1 MKTLV
6 FTLLMLIC
14 ILAVRA
20 QQTPRLPNNKL
31 PLSPY
36 RLKPDS
42 NFNKL
47 FKGNIDS
54 LANNKIIAGLNFN
67 RPPAIKIDQMPV
79 VRLNN
84 TDPNMPIVQLD
95 KTGYTMPV
103 AGINQP
109 KIYYMKKPGAKVKP
123 LP

>member
-1 MKTLV
+1 MKTLI
-6 FTLLMLIC
+6 FTLLMLIY

-36 RLKPDS
+36 SLKPDS

-47 FKGNIDS
+47 FKGNTDS
-54 LANNKIIAGLNFN
+54 LVSNRIIAGLNSN
-67 RPPAIKIDQMPV
+67 RPRATKIDRMPV

-84 TDPNMPIVQLD
+84 TDPNMLIVQPD

-109 KIYYMKKPGAKVKP
+109 PIYYMKKPGAKVKP

>member
-6 FTLLMLIC
+6 FTALMLIC

-31 PLSPY
+31 PLPPY

-54 LANNKIIAGLNFN
+54 LANNPDLNFN
-67 RPPAIKIDQMPV
+67 RPPAIKIDHMPV
-79 VRLNN
+79 VRLRN
-84 TDPNMPIVQLD
+84 TDPNMAIVQPD

-109 KIYYMKKPGAKVKP
+109 KIYYMKKPGATVKP